1 MFKILYAKFKLAL
14 FSIYVLCKVV
24 SEFGKVVRELGII
37 IRGFC
42 KIVRTIGKVV
52 RVNYFFNIVFGKTV
66 RLLGKVVRANYLF
79 YIELGKTV
87 RSRSKVIRTLCKTD
101 MMFRKKRILLK
112 TKDSHS
118 KICSGNLV
126 LFKVV
131 NHEN

>member
-1 MFKILYAKFKLAL
+1 
-14 FSIYVLCKVV
+14 VLCKVV
-24 SEFGKVVRELGII
+24 SEFGKVVSELGII
-37 IRGFC
+37 IRGLC
-42 KIVRTIGKVV
+42 KIVRT
-52 RVNYFFNIVFGKTV
+52 
-66 RLLGKVVRANYLF
+66 LGKVVRANYLF
-79 YIELGKTV
+79 YIEFGKTV

-112 TKDSHS
+112 TKDSHY